1 MRRVVSIWLPHW
13 PTDRRRKALGPTIP
27 KLGAPPRD
35 APLITAL
42 HDGNRRVIE
51 AADAAAAALGL
62 RPGMAVAHA
71 MAVVPGLHV
80 LEADPADDEAALE
93 RLARWCQRV
102 TPLAAPDTPDGIW
115 LDITGCAHFW
125 GGEQAL
131 LDHLVGRLA
140 QDGIAA
146 RAAVA
151 DTPGAAHAVAR
162 HGGENRVVPP
172 GAQADAIASFP
183 VAALRLPADMV
194 ATLRRLGFEQIDA
207 LARVPRALIARR
219 FGPLPGRRLD
229 QAHGRV
235 PEPLQPLAHE
245 TPLQH
250 RIAFLEPLLTA
261 DALSTATACLL
272 DPVCAAMERAHLGA
286 RRVDLLFERVD
297 GAVLATRIGT
307 ARPNRDARHLAQLL
321 DAHLETIDPGLGID
335 AMRLIV
341 PLSETLL
348 WQQDDAG
355 SSSDVSALVDRLAN
369 RLGADRVYR
378 AAPVESDVPER
389 SVRRVPALAQPS
401 GVAWPSAGG
410 AWLIDAPTRLFH
422 PPHPVVA
429 LAGLPDHAPRYF
441 TWRRHRHTIRRADGP
456 ERIYGEWWR
465 RDTENTA
472 VRDYFRVEDDDGS
485 RFLLFRQGDGV
496 DLQTGGLS
504 WYLQGIF

>member
-1 MRRVVSIWLPHW
+1 
-13 PTDRRRKALGPTIP
+13 
-27 KLGAPPRD
+27 
-35 APLITAL
+35 
-42 HDGNRRVIE
+42 
-51 AADAAAAALGL
+51 
-62 RPGMAVAHA
+62 MAVAHA

-80 LEADPADDEAALE
+80 LEADPADDAAALE
-93 RLARWCQRV
+93 RLARWCQRA
-102 TPLAAPDTPDGIW
+102 TPLAAPDAPDGIW
-115 LDITGCAHFW
+115 LDITGCAHVW

-162 HGGENRVVPP
+162 HGGEQRVIPP
-172 GAQADAIASFP
+172 GVQADAIAPFP
-183 VAALRLPADMV
+183 VAALRLPVDMV
-194 ATLRRLGFEQIDA
+194 ATLRRLGFEQIEA

-229 QAHGRV
+229 QAQGRV

-261 DALSTATACLL
+261 DALGAATACLL

-286 RRVDLLFERVD
+286 RRIDLLFERVD
-297 GAVLATRIGT
+297 GVILATRIGT
-307 ARPNRDARHLAQLL
+307 ARPNRDPRHLARLL

-341 PLSETLL
+341 PLAEPLL
-348 WQQDDAG
+348 WQQDDA
-355 SSSDVSALVDRLAN
+355 SRSADVSALVDRLAN

-389 SVRRVPALAQPS
+389 AVRRVPALAKSSNTVPWII
-401 GVAWPSAGG
+401 A
-410 AWLIDAPTRLFH
+410 APTRLFH
-422 PPHPVVA
+422 PPRPIDA
-429 LAGLPDHAPRYF
+429 IAGLPDHAPAAF
-441 TWRRHRHTIRRADGP
+441 TWRRRRHRIRRADGP

-472 VRDYFRVEDDDGS
+472 IRDYFRVEDEDGS

-504 WYLQGIF
+504 WYMQGIF

>member
-1 MRRVVSIWLPHW
+1 M
-13 PTDRRRKALGPTIP
+13 
-27 KLGAPPRD
+27 GAPPRD
-35 APLITAL
+35 IPLITAL
-42 HDGNRRVIE
+42 HDGNRRVID
-51 AADAAAAALGL
+51 AVDAAAAALGL

-80 LEADPADDEAALE
+80 LEADPADDAAALE
-93 RLARWCQRV
+93 RLARWCQRA

-115 LDITGCAHFW
+115 LDVAGCAHFW

-162 HGGENRVVPP
+162 HGGSDRIVPS
-172 GAQADAIASFP
+172 GAQADAIAPFP
-183 VAALRLPADMV
+183 IAALRLPADMV
-194 ATLRRLGFEQIDA
+194 ATLRRLGFDQVDA

-261 DALSTATACLL
+261 DALGAATACLL

-286 RRVDLLFERVD
+286 RRIDLLFERVD

-307 ARPNRDARHLAQLL
+307 ARPNRDPCHLARLL

-341 PLSETLL
+341 PLAEALL
-348 WQQDDAG
+348 WQQDDSG
-355 SSSDVSALVDRLAN
+355 SRTDVSALVDRLAN

-389 SVRRVPALAQPS
+389 AVRRVPALAKPS
-401 GVAWPSAGG
+401 GSAV
-410 AWLIDAPTRLFH
+410 WIIDAPTRLFH
-422 PPHPVVA
+422 PPHPIDA
-429 LAGLPDHAPRYF
+429 LAELPDHAPAAF
-441 TWRRHRHTIRRADGP
+441 TWRRVRHRIRRADGP

-465 RDTENTA
+465 RDAETSA
-472 VRDYFRVEDDDGS
+472 VRDYFRVEDQDGS

-496 DLQTGGLS
+496 DRRTGGLS

>member
-1 MRRVVSIWLPHW
+1 M
-13 PTDRRRKALGPTIP
+13 
-27 KLGAPPRD
+27 GAPPRD
-35 APLITAL
+35 VPLITAL
-42 HDGNRRVIE
+42 HDGNRRVI
-51 AADAAAAALGL
+51 DAVDTAAAALGL
-62 RPGMAVAHA
+62 RPRMAVAHA

-80 LEADPADDEAALE
+80 LEADPADDAAALE
-93 RLARWCQRV
+93 RLARWCQRA

-115 LDITGCAHFW
+115 LDVAGCAHFW

-131 LDHLVGRLA
+131 LDHLTGRLA
-140 QDGIAA
+140 QDGITA

-162 HGGENRVVPP
+162 HGGSDRIVPS
-172 GAQADAIASFP
+172 GAQADAIAPFP

-194 ATLRRLGFEQIDA
+194 ATLRRLGFEQVDA

-261 DALSTATACLL
+261 DALGAATACLL

-286 RRVDLLFERVD
+286 RRIDLLFERVD

-307 ARPNRDARHLAQLL
+307 ARPNRDPCHLARLL

-341 PLSETLL
+341 PLAEALL
-348 WQQDDAG
+348 WQQDDTG
-355 SSSDVSALVDRLAN
+355 SRTDVSALVDRLAN

-389 SVRRVPALAQPS
+389 AVRRVPALAKPS
-401 GVAWPSAGG
+401 GSAV
-410 AWLIDAPTRLFH
+410 WIIDAPTRLFH
-422 PPHPVVA
+422 PPHPIDA
-429 LAGLPDHAPRYF
+429 LAELPDHAPAAF
-441 TWRRHRHTIRRADGP
+441 TWRRVRHRIRRADGP

-465 RDTENTA
+465 RDAETSA
-472 VRDYFRVEDDDGS
+472 VRDYFRVEDQDGS

-496 DLQTGGLS
+496 DRRTGGLS

>member
-13 PTDRRRKALGPTIP
+13 PTDRRRKALGTD
-27 KLGAPPRD
+27 APPRD
-35 APLITAL
+35 VPLITAL
-42 HDGNRRVIE
+42 HDGNRRVIDAVDT
-51 AADAAAAALGL
+51 AATALGL

-80 LEADPADDEAALE
+80 LEADPADDAAALE
-93 RLARWCQRV
+93 RLARWCQRA
-102 TPLAAPDTPDGIW
+102 TPLAAPDAPDGIW
-115 LDITGCAHFW
+115 LDIAGCAHLW

-140 QDGIAA
+140 QDGITA

-162 HGGENRVVPP
+162 HGGEHRIVPA

-183 VAALRLPADMV
+183 IAALRLPVDMV
-194 ATLRRLGFEQIDA
+194 ATLRRLGFEQVDA

-286 RRVDLLFERVD
+286 RRIDLLFERVD

-307 ARPNRDARHLAQLL
+307 ARPNRDPRHLARLL
-321 DAHLETIDPGLGID
+321 DAHLETVDPGLGID

-341 PLSETLL
+341 PLAETLL

-355 SSSDVSALVDRLAN
+355 NSTDVSALVDRLAN

-389 SVRRVPALAQPS
+389 AVRRVPALAR
-401 GVAWPSAGG
+401 ASAGG
-410 AWLIDAPTRLFH
+410 AWIIEAPTRLFH

-429 LAGLPDHAPRYF
+429 LAGLPDHPPRAF
-441 TWRRHRHTIRRADGP
+441 TWRRRRYSIRRADGP

-465 RDTENTA
+465 RDTENEA
-472 VRDYFRVEDDDGS
+472 IRDYFRVEDEDGS

-496 DLQTGGLS
+496 DLRTGGLS

>member
-1 MRRVVSIWLPHW
+1 MPHW
-13 PTDRRRKALGPTIP
+13 PTDRRRKALGTD
-27 KLGAPPRD
+27 APPRD
-35 APLITAL
+35 VPLITAL
-42 HDGNRRVIE
+42 QDGNRRLIE
-51 AADAAAAALGL
+51 AADSAAAALGL

-80 LEADPADDEAALE
+80 LEADPADDAAALE
-93 RLARWCQRV
+93 RLARWCQRA
-102 TPLAAPDTPDGIW
+102 TPLAAPDLSGEDAPDGIW
-115 LDITGCAHFW
+115 LDIAGCAHFW

-162 HGGENRVVPP
+162 HGGDHRVVPA
-172 GAQADAIASFP
+172 GAQADAIAPFP
-183 VAALRLPADMV
+183 VAALRLPVETV
-194 ATLRRLGFEQIDA
+194 ATLRRLGFEQIGA

-235 PEPLQPLAHE
+235 PEPLQPLTHE

-250 RIAFLEPLLTA
+250 RLAFLEPLLTA
-261 DALSTATACLL
+261 DALGTATACLL

-286 RRVDLLFERVD
+286 RRIDLLFERVD

-307 ARPNRDARHLAQLL
+307 ARPNRDPRHLARLL
-321 DAHLETIDPGLGID
+321 DAHLETIDPGLGIE

-341 PLSETLL
+341 PLAETLL
-348 WQQDDAG
+348 WQQEDAG
-355 SSSDVSALVDRLAN
+355 STTDISALVDRLAN
-369 RLGADRVYR
+369 RLGADRVFR

-389 SVRRVPALAQPS
+389 AVRHIPALARPS
-401 GVAWPSAGG
+401 GVI
-410 AWLIDAPTRLFH
+410 WLTDAPARLFH
-422 PPHPVVA
+422 PPRPIDA
-429 LAGLPDHAPRYF
+429 IAGLPDHAPAAF
-441 TWRRHRHTIRRADGP
+441 TWRRHRHRIRRADGP

-465 RDTENTA
+465 RDAEMSA
-472 VRDYFRVEDDDGS
+472 VRDYFRVEDQDGS

-496 DLQTGGLS
+496 DLRTGGLS
-504 WYLQGIF
+504 WFIQGIF

>member
-13 PTDRRRKALGPTIP
+13 PTDRRRKALGNSTL
-27 KLGAPPRD
+27 KAGAPPRD
-35 APLITAL
+35 VPLITAM
-42 HDGNRRVIE
+42 HDGNRRVIQAVDL
-51 AADAAAAALGL
+51 AATALGL

-71 MAVVPGLHV
+71 MAIVPGLHV
-80 LEADPADDEAALE
+80 LEADPAGDEAALE

-102 TPLAAPDTPDGIW
+102 TPLAAPDAPDGIW
-115 LDITGCAHFW
+115 LDIEGCAHLW

-131 LDHLVGRLA
+131 LDHLVDRLA

-162 HGGENRVVPP
+162 HGGEHRVITR
-172 GAQADAIASFP
+172 GAQADAIAPFP
-183 VAALRLPADMV
+183 IAALRLPDDMV
-194 ATLRRLGFEQIDA
+194 ATLRRLGFEQVDA

-219 FGPLPGRRLD
+219 FGPVPGRRLD
-229 QAHGRV
+229 QAHGLV

-272 DPVCAAMERAHLGA
+272 DPVCAAMERTHLGA

-307 ARPNRDARHLAQLL
+307 ARPNRDPRHLAHLL

-341 PLSETLL
+341 PLAETLL

-355 SSSDVSALVDRLAN
+355 SSTDVSALVDRLAN

-389 SVRRVPALAQPS
+389 AVRRVPALARPS
-401 GVAWPSAGG
+401 GSVV
-410 AWLIDAPTRLFH
+410 WLIDAPTRLFH
-422 PPHPVVA
+422 PPHLVVA
-429 LAGLPDHAPRYF
+429 LAGLPDHPPRAF
-441 TWRRHRHTIRRADGP
+441 TWRRRRHSIRRSDGP

-472 VRDYFRVEDDDGS
+472 VRDYFRVEDEDGS
-485 RFLLFRQGDGV
+485 RFLLFREGDGV

-504 WYLQGIF
+504 WYLQGVF

>member
-13 PTDRRRKALGPTIP
+13 PTDRRRKARGTDA
-27 KLGAPPRD
+27 KAGAPPRD
-35 APLITAL
+35 VPLITAWQ
-42 HDGNRRVIE
+42 DGNRRVIE
-51 AADAAAAALGL
+51 AVDPAAAAAGL
-62 RPGMAVAHA
+62 RPAMAVAHA
-71 MAVVPGLHV
+71 MAVVPNLHV

-115 LDITGCAHFW
+115 LDMTGCAHFW

-131 LDHLVGRLA
+131 LDDLVARLA
-140 QDGIAA
+140 QDGITA
-146 RAAVA
+146 RAAIA
-151 DTPGAAHAVAR
+151 DTPGAAHALAR
-162 HGGENRVVPP
+162 HGGAPTHIVPP
-172 GAQADAIASFP
+172 GAQADTIAPLP
-183 VAALRLPADMV
+183 VAALRLPDDMV
-194 ATLRRLGFEQIDA
+194 ATLRRLGFEQVEA
-207 LARVPRALIARR
+207 LARVPRALITRR

-229 QAHGRV
+229 QAQGRV

-261 DALSTATACLL
+261 DALGAATACLL

-307 ARPNRDARHLAQLL
+307 ARANRDPRHLARLL
-321 DAHLETIDPGLGID
+321 DEHLETVDPGLGID
-335 AMRLIV
+335 AMRLVV
-341 PLSETLL
+341 PLAETLR
-348 WQQDDAG
+348 WQQDDTG
-355 SSSDVSALVDRLAN
+355 NSTDVSALVDRLAN

-378 AAPVESDVPER
+378 VAPVESDVPER
-389 SVRRVPALAQPS
+389 AVRRIPALAR
-401 GVAWPSAGG
+401 AGAATWFG
-410 AWLIDAPTRLFH
+410 GDAPTRLFH
-422 PPHPVVA
+422 PPRPIDA
-429 LAGLPDHAPRYF
+429 LAGLPDHAPAAF
-441 TWRRHRHTIRRADGP
+441 TWRRRRHHIRRADGP

-465 RDTENTA
+465 RDAEFSA
-472 VRDYFRVEDDDGS
+472 VRDYFRVEDEDGS

-496 DLQTGGLS
+496 DLRTGGLS